1 MTAAFL
7 TFTFNLFYLLQAFST
22 SCLPLCFAFCVSLC
36 SPVFAFS
43 LLGVDPFRLASG
55 WFHRVRAN
63 LTDAARS
70 PYLFDPPP
78 NWPLGRQGN
87 EVCALL
93 FQHVIPGLRRN
104 FALAK
109 KL

>member
-1 MTAAFL
+1 MKPSGSNFLRREPRSPLLTILFTALA
-7 TFTFNLFYLLQAFST
+7 
-22 SCLPLCFAFCVSLC
+22 
-36 SPVFAFS
+36 AFS

-55 WFHRVRAN
+55 WFHRIRAN
-63 LTDAARS
+63 LIDAARS